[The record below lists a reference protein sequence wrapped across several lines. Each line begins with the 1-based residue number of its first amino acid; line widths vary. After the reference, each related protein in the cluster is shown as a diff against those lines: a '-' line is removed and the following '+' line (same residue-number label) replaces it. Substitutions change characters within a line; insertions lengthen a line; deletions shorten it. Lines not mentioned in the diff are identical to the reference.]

1 MKKIKSL
8 FLIIITFLL
17 IFPTLVNGEELD
29 ASPSTITSLDETT
42 NLYLFYSKDCSHCKA
57 MREYLDTIK
66 DDYDYLNII
75 EYEVID
81 NKVNYNL
88 MIRVK
93 DKMEVNSQN
102 VPFAV
107 IGTRYF
113 IGYNEDI
120 TDKIKTTI
128 ESKKETRDIVY
139 EVENNIDNGEIVT
152 VGYGDDNI
160 FTLPLFGKIDAK
172 KVSLPIISIVIGA
185 IDGFNPCAMWVLIF
199 LISMLIGIKNRK
211 RMLSLGITFLVTSA
225 LVYLLFMVAWLNI
238 ALSLT
243 QITWIRVL
251 IALVALIGGTVN
263 VRSYIKTIIKKDEGC
278 EVVDTKKRKKIIESI
293 KKFTTEKS
301 FILATLGV
309 VALAFSVNLIEL
321 ACSAGLPL
329 IFTQILALN
338 SLSGFE
344 YALYLF
350 LYILFFLLDDLIVF
364 IVAMVTFK
372 VTGISTKYTKYS
384 HLIGGVIMLLI
395 GILMIFKPS
404 WLMFN
409 F

>member
-1 MKKIKSL
+1 MKRFKKL
-8 FLIIITFLL
+8 FLIIIVLFLF
-17 IFPTLVNGEELD
+17 FPTFIKAEEMNNLTLTSVNEK
-29 ASPSTITSLDETT
+29 T

-57 MREYLDTIK
+57 MREYLNSIK

-75 EYEVID
+75 EKEVID
-81 NKVNYNL
+81 NKTNYNL

-199 LISMLIGIKNRK
+199 LISMLIGIKNKK
-211 RMLSLGITFLVTSA
+211 RMLALGITFLTTSA

-243 QITWIRVL
+243 QIMWVRIL
-251 IALVALIGGTVN
+251 IALVALIGGIVN
-263 VRSYIKTIIKKDEGC
+263 IRSYIKAIKDKDSGC
-278 EVVDTKKRKKIIESI
+278 EVVDNKKRKKIMDRV

-301 FILATLGV
+301 FILAIIGV
-309 VALAFSVNLIEL
+309 IALAISVNLIEL

-350 LYILFFLLDDLIVF
+350 LYILFFLLDDLIIF
-364 IVAMVTFK
+364 IIAMITFK

-384 HLIGGVIMLLI
+384 HLIGGIIMLLI
-395 GILMIFKPS
+395 GILMAFKPA